1 MNKKKQYIAPE
12 MAVVVME
19 QLMVSGASI
28 ESSKHDA
35 PTWQQDDSSEG
46 VSADEAW

>member
-1 MNKKKQYIAPE
+1 MNRKKQYIAPA

-28 ESSKHDA
+28 GDSTQEA
-35 PTWQQDDSSEG
+35 PTWDDSSEG

>member
-1 MNKKKQYIAPE
+1 MNRKKQYITPA

-19 QLMVSGASI
+19 QLMVNGASI

>member
-1 MNKKKQYIAPE
+1 MNKKKQYITPA

-35 PTWQQDDSSEG
+35 PTWQQDDSGDG
-46 VSADEAW
+46 VAADEAW

>member
-1 MNKKKQYIAPE
+1 MNKKKQFIAPV

-46 VSADEAW
+46 VSAEDAW

>member
-1 MNKKKQYIAPE
+1 MNRKKQYITPA

-28 ESSKHDA
+28 ESRTHNA
-35 PTWQQDDSSEG
+35 PTWQQDDSSDG
-46 VSADEAW
+46 VAADEAW